1 MKKLRMTLATSMLL
15 FLTAI
20 VLQSCLDDW
29 DDKYDTLFAVGT
41 VKVIEGKD
49 YYFSLDEG
57 SKLYP
62 SDTTYVHD
70 YAVTDGQR
78 AFIYFRELEEKL
90 PGYEYNAQIKHIE
103 NILTKD
109 IYSMPAEKADSIGD
123 DNINATDLW
132 ITGEYLNIKYQFYHS
147 NNEDKKHM
155 LNLVINEAS
164 TGENDKPD
172 YVNLEFR
179 HNAYND
185 SQLTLGTG
193 LASFKLDNIA
203 EQLKEKKGLNI
214 RVKSLYDG
222 ERFMT
227 LIPDNMEQIKAHIA
241 VSLDGHTAT
250 PDYELDW
257 MPREVKELA
266 AREYAAASCLLM
278 GVNTYN
284 YIFEHWGGWP
294 HKSKRS
300 FVVSHYDT
308 NVTPDCGVEFLTEEP
323 LQRIYELKQETD
335 MLVVGGGKLLTSLIK
350 AGLLDSLTIYT
361 VPVMTGK
368 GIGFIGET
376 FGSHW
381 KLSESRVLDNGVV
394 CSTYLFGGSV

>member
-147 NNEDKKHM
+147 NNEDKKHR

-227 LIPDNMEQIKAHIA
+227 IDIK
-241 VSLDGHTAT
+241 
-250 PDYELDW
+250 
-257 MPREVKELA
+257 KE
-266 AREYAAASCLLM
+266 
-278 GVNTYN
+278 NN
-284 YIFEHWGGWP
+284 
-294 HKSKRS
+294 
-300 FVVSHYDT
+300 
-308 NVTPDCGVEFLTEEP
+308 
-323 LQRIYELKQETD
+323 
-335 MLVVGGGKLLTSLIK
+335 
-350 AGLLDSLTIYT
+350 
-361 VPVMTGK
+361 
-368 GIGFIGET
+368 
-376 FGSHW
+376 
-381 KLSESRVLDNGVV
+381 
-394 CSTYLFGGSV
+394 